1 MSSTRNRPAH
11 AMTLQRSMR
20 KELEESYTASHPI
33 ELSLLVIHVILSS
46 CRLHI
51 TCSDAR
57 LVVVVT
63 TVAGRLTLLKALL
76 LHLLVVHHATGL
88 LHKLAH
94 RRVALAAAL

>member
-1 MSSTRNRPAH
+1 
-11 AMTLQRSMR
+11 MTLRRSMR
-20 KELEESYTASHPI
+20 KELEESYAASHPI
-33 ELSLLVIHVILSS
+33 ELSLLVIHVVILSS